1 MTGKVQGMGK
11 DKYKVLMIG
20 PDRSVHG
27 GISGVVNNY
36 YAAGLDQRIDLC
48 YIGTMV
54 EGSKAA
60 KLACAVRAYFRFL
73 RQLPKYDIVHVNM
86 ASDSSYYRK
95 SIFIR
100 TAKRCRQKQGTGER
114 CGKRIVIHQHGG
126 NFPDFYEK
134 EISAAGRR
142 RVRKVLSMGDAFLV
156 LGTAWKEFFGT
167 IIGAERITVLPDAI
181 RIPAAEPKQYGV
193 HKILFL
199 GRLCK
204 AKGIGELL
212 SVMPG
217 LREKCPDVHLYL
229 GGIWEDE
236 DLKRQAQAMGEY
248 VTDLGWVSGEAK
260 QKLLQECDIFVM
272 PSYFEG
278 QSVSILEAM
287 AYACGI
293 VASKTG
299 GIPDMITEGETGLF
313 AKPQDTRTL
322 ADGLRRLL
330 EEPDLCR
337 RLGENARGKAAREY
351 SIDDNIK
358 RLLAIYET
366 ICGSGEAD

>member
-1 MTGKVQGMGK
+1 MGK
-11 DKYKVLMIG
+11 DRLKVLMIG

-36 YAAGLDQRIDLC
+36 YDAGLDKLVDLY

-54 EGSKAA
+54 EGSKRM

-73 RQLPKYDIVHVNM
+73 IKLSKYDIVHVNM

-95 SIFIR
+95 SVFVR
-100 TAKRCRQKQGTGER
+100 TAVICRK
-114 CGKRIVIHQHGG
+114 KIVIHQHGG
-126 NFPDFYEK
+126 NFTEFYEK
-134 EISAAGRR
+134 DLSDAGRKS
-142 RVRKVLSMGDAFLV
+142 VKKVLSMGDAFLV

-167 IIGAERITVLPDAI
+167 IIGQNKITVLPDAI
-181 RIPAAEPKQYGV
+181 QIPKSDKKQYGV

-212 SVMPG
+212 TVMPR
-217 LREKCPDVHLYL
+217 LKEKYPDVHLYL
-229 GGIWEDE
+229 GGIWEDQE
-236 DLKRQAQAMGEY
+236 LKDAAELLGDC
-248 VTDLGWVSGEAK
+248 VTDLGWVSGAVK
-260 QKLLQECDIFVM
+260 QKYLRECDIFVM

-287 AYACGI
+287 ANACGI

-299 GIPDMITEGETGLF
+299 GIPDMIIEGETGIF
-313 AKPQDTRTL
+313 AIPQDTETL
-322 ADGLRRLL
+322 EEGLLRLL
-330 EEPDLCR
+330 AEPELCR
-337 RLGENARGKAAREY
+337 MLGENARRKVETEF
-351 SIDDNIK
+351 SIEDNMK
-358 RLLAIYET
+358 QLLAVYES
-366 ICGSGEAD
+366 ISCKEQHHENR

>member
-1 MTGKVQGMGK
+1 MET
-11 DKYKVLMIG
+11 DKFRVLMIG

-36 YAAGLDQRIDLC
+36 YEAGLDKLIDLH

-54 EGSKAA
+54 EGSKWA
-60 KLACAVRAYFRFL
+60 KLACAAKAYLRFL
-73 RQLPKYDIVHVNM
+73 MLLPRYDIVHVNM

-95 SIFIR
+95 SVFVR
-100 TAKRCRQKQGTGER
+100 TAGAFRKK
-114 CGKRIVIHQHGG
+114 IVIHQHGG
-126 NFPDFYEK
+126 NFPEFYGK
-134 EISAAGRR
+134 ELSAAGRR

-167 IIGAERITVLPDAI
+167 IIGENRITVLPNAI
-181 RIPAAEPKQYGV
+181 RIPAAGKKQYGV

-212 SVMPG
+212 ALMPK
-217 LREKCPDVHLYL
+217 LREKYPDVHLYL

-236 DLKRQAQAMGEY
+236 ELRSQALPLKEF
-248 VTDLGWVSGEAK
+248 VTDLGWVSGFDKE
-260 QKLLQECDIFVM
+260 KLLQTCDIFVL

-278 QSVSILEAM
+278 QPVSVLEAM
-287 AYACGI
+287 AHACGI

-299 GIPDMITEGETGLF
+299 GIPDMIIEGETGLLTE
-313 AKPQDTRTL
+313 PQDKL
-322 ADGLRRLL
+322 SLEEGLLRLL
-330 EEPDLCR
+330 AEPELCR
-337 RLGENARGKAAREY
+337 KLGENARDKVGCEF
-351 SIDDNIK
+351 SIEDNMR
-358 RLLAIYET
+358 RLLAVYES
-366 ICGSGEAD
+366 ISSSAD

>member
-1 MTGKVQGMGK
+1 MMGK
-11 DKYKVLMIG
+11 AKYKVLMIG

-36 YAAGLDQRIDLC
+36 YDAGLDQKIDLC

-60 KLACAVRAYFRFL
+60 KLVCAVKAYFQFL

-95 SIFIR
+95 SVFIR
-100 TAKRCRQKQGTGER
+100 TANLWGRKSGPGKRR
-114 CGKRIVIHQHGG
+114 GKRIVIHQHGG
-126 NFPDFYEK
+126 NFPDFYGK
-134 EISAAGRR
+134 EIGDAGRR
-142 RVRKVLSMGDAFLV
+142 RVRKVLSTGDAFLV
-156 LGTAWKEFFGT
+156 LGTAWKAFFGT

-212 SVMPG
+212 TVMPE
-217 LREKCPDVHLYL
+217 LREKYPDVHLYL

-236 DLKRQAQAMGEY
+236 ELKDQAQAMTEC
-248 VTDLGWVSGEAK
+248 VTDLGWVSGAAK
-260 QKLLQECDIFVM
+260 QKLLRECDIFVM

-299 GIPDMITEGETGLF
+299 GIPDMIIEGETGLF

-322 ADGLRRLL
+322 ADGLLKLL
-330 EEPDLCR
+330 AQPDLCR
-337 RLGENARGKAAREY
+337 RLGENARRKAAAEY
-351 SIDDNIK
+351 SIEDNMR
-358 RLLAIYET
+358 RLMAVYESVG
-366 ICGSGEAD
+366 GSGETD

>member
-1 MTGKVQGMGK
+1 MTGKAYMMGK
-11 DKYKVLMIG
+11 DKFKVLMIG

-36 YAAGLDQRIDLC
+36 YEAGLDKLIDLH

-54 EGSKAA
+54 EGSKWA
-60 KLACAVRAYFRFL
+60 KLACAAKAYFRFL
-73 RQLPKYDIVHVNM
+73 ALLPGYDIVHINM

-95 SIFIR
+95 SVFVR
-100 TAKRCRQKQGTGER
+100 TAGIFHKK
-114 CGKRIVIHQHGG
+114 IVIHQHGG
-126 NFPDFYEK
+126 NFPEFYGK
-134 EISAAGRR
+134 ELGAGGRR
-142 RVRKVLSMGDAFLV
+142 RVKKVLSMGDAFLV
-156 LGTAWKEFFGT
+156 LGTAWKDFFGL

-181 RIPAAEPKQYGV
+181 RIPAAGEKQYGV

-212 SVMPG
+212 AVMPK
-217 LREKCPDVHLYL
+217 LREKYPDVHLYL

-236 DLKRQAQAMGEY
+236 ELKSRAVSLKEC
-248 VTDLGWVSGEAK
+248 VTDLGWVSGPAK
-260 QKLLQECDIFVM
+260 QKLLRECDIFVM

-287 AYACGI
+287 AHACGI

-299 GIPDMITEGETGLF
+299 GIPDMIIEGETGLF
-313 AKPQDTRTL
+313 AKPQDTQTL
-322 ADGLRRLL
+322 EEGLCRLL
-330 EEPDLCR
+330 AEPELCR
-337 RLGENARGKAAREY
+337 RLGENARSKAEREF
-351 SIDDNIK
+351 SIEDNMK
-358 RLLAIYET
+358 RLLAVYES
-366 ICGSGEAD
+366 ICAAD